1 MTPECSALWTCNW
14 RLGKSFNMKRGAFFY
29 ERVFPASEKSTPE
42 LQFNVYVSFGLQ
54 SSFIIIPFKNVVIY
68 YDMLRK
74 DF

>member
-1 MTPECSALWTCNW
+1 
-14 RLGKSFNMKRGAFFY
+14 MKRGAFFY